1 MGIKIEFESG
11 DFDILFSPPM
21 AVSRRLAA
29 LLADFQSA
37 IDSQGVSVWPP
48 DSADLVCFTKFRL
61 HYYKLAAHWN
71 FDPAN
76 LTPESRHR
84 FFVCTAPFEYENNAY
99 REVCDLERL
108 LGFRSFEEA
117 LKDDDREEDPDST
130 GDPFLDVTTMALL
143 TFKVSGLEDRYG
155 LDDLAK
161 MCKRANDVLRR
172 VEREAKG
179 EVEAG
184 DETLEK
190 EPFDSD
196 FETDK
201 RRISAGLKAL
211 GVELPLGM

>member
-1 MGIKIEFESG
+1 MIRIEFESG

-21 AVSRRLAA
+21 AISRKLAA

-37 IDSQGVSVWPP
+37 LDSQNISVWPP
-48 DSADLVCFTKFRL
+48 SSADLICFSKFPR
-61 HYYKLAAHWN
+61 HYYKMAEHWG
-71 FDPAN
+71 FDPAK
-76 LTPESRHR
+76 LTSECRHR
-84 FFVCTAPFEYENNAY
+84 FFVCTAPFEYEGNSY

-108 LGFRSFEEA
+108 LGFRSFQEA
-117 LKDDDREEDPDST
+117 LGDDDREEDPDST

-143 TFKVSGLEDRYG
+143 TFKVPGLEDRYG

-190 EPFDSD
+190 EPFDPD
-196 FETDK
+196 FEADR
-201 RRISAGLKAL
+201 RRISAGLAAL
-211 GVELPLGM
+211 GVELPFGM